1 MKNFNLIDLF
11 VHAKLEGAFMPSS
24 QPVWS
29 DVNGKVSVSFTGQL
43 SQTGVLKSS
52 QRFFGEGSRMHEDVL
67 LSVLKGVTFTVV
79 KPKGVMRIRRTKGRD
94 LTPNELEAV
103 KQYTAALLM
112 DINVLCDRIA
122 NEIAQIREAGINEA
136 ISAASVDEAHQQVD
150 NIIQAFA
157 EQAA

>member
-1 MKNFNLIDLF
+1 MRG
-11 VHAKLEGAFMPSS
+11 VVRG
-24 QPVWS
+24 
-29 DVNGKVSVSFTGQL
+29 VSFT
-43 SQTGVLKSS
+43 VVEPKS
-52 QRFFGEGSRMHEDVL
+52 VI
-67 LSVLKGVTFTVV
+67 
-79 KPKGVMRIRRTKGRD
+79 RIRRTKGRD
-94 LTPNELEAV
+94 LTSSELEAV

-136 ISAASVDEAHQQVD
+136 ISAGSVDEAHQQVD